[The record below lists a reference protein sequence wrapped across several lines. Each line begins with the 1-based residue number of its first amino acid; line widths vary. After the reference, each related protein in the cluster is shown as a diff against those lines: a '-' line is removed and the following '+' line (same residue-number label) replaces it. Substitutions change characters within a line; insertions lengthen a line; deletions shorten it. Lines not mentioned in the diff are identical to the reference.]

1 MIRGKWFFGLVFHI
15 YISSISISG
24 YLYMLNYWR
33 TAGHWEI
40 LSETCGL
47 DANSRVDFPAR
58 VCDISKTK
66 LVESSLVIH
75 HHVTGRRSRFSG
87 FYIQTSLMVL
97 WAIVTSGVIV
107 VYNHG
112 SSISN
117 GYTLWQ
123 FNIVFEI
130 AIYKWFTSK
139 KWCFSHS
146 YVSLPKV
153 WQTQHTYHPDVD
165 PAMGQ

>member
-1 MIRGKWFFGLVFHI
+1 MALDVQSINDGWANKDMGKPMIRGKWFFGWVFHI
-15 YISSISISG
+15 YISSISISS
-24 YLYMLNYWR
+24 YIYRLNYWR

-47 DANSRVDFPAR
+47 VPNSRVDFPAR

-66 LVESSLVIH
+66 LVESSLIIH
-75 HHVTGRRSRFSG
+75 HHVTGHRSRFSG

-97 WAIVTSGVIV
+97 WAIVTCGVIV

-123 FNIVFEI
+123 FNIVFEN
-130 AIYKWFTSK
+130 
-139 KWCFSHS
+139 CH
-146 YVSLPKV
+146 L
-153 WQTQHTYHPDVD
+153 
-165 PAMGQ
+165 